1 MFDLARKARLFM
13 KDKHPAF
20 EALKKEK
27 EEILQEE
34 RDNKEGVKEADMV
47 DTSDDMP
54 QEEDQT
60 TVTEKKDTFDEEKWE
75 EEMGMDWDDP
85 EAFDPIKA
93 MMALMEQEVGEGKE
107 FKEHLKKMNVNLAD
121 LGLEAPWGT
130 PEGHD
135 EL

>member
-1 MFDLARKARLFM
+1 MFDLARKARLFS
-13 KDKHPAF
+13 KDNHPAF
-20 EALKKEK
+20 QSLKKEK

-34 RDNKEGVKEADMV
+34 RKNTEGVKEEDLVGVSDDMV
-47 DTSDDMP
+47 D
-54 QEEDQT
+54 EEDKIPT
-60 TVTEKKDTFDEEKWE
+60 TEKKDTFNEDKWE
-75 EEMGMDWDDP
+75 EEMAMDWDDP